1 MNLDRRKS
9 LSFSSKTTI
18 AFSVALCSLVRGLK
32 VFTLVKSE
40 IVEMNNILENNNMVF
55 LKCYKIILF
64 LSFDK
69 SYIIYV
75 SKILKIDILEK

>member
-1 MNLDRRKS
+1 
-9 LSFSSKTTI
+9 
-18 AFSVALCSLVRGLK
+18 
-32 VFTLVKSE
+32 
-40 IVEMNNILENNNMVF
+40 MNNILENNNMVF

>member
-40 IVEMNNILENNNMVF
+40 ILEMNNILENNNMVF
-55 LKCYKIILF
+55 LKCYKIRR
-64 LSFDK
+64 K
-69 SYIIYV
+69 VVCYGKG
-75 SKILKIDILEK
+75 SKICKN